1 MSSFDA
7 HERRETQRTEKGRFD
22 AEKILNGYIGDL
34 LFKRGDLKRKLK
46 AMNFVTS
53 TSFINLQLEFYVT
66 VRQIGL
72 LDSLRE
78 SLIKVEQ

>member
-7 HERRETQRTEKGRFD
+7 HERRETQRIETGRQD
-22 AEKILNGYIGDL
+22 AKALVNKYLSEL

-53 TSFINLQLEFYVT
+53 TSFINLQLEFYVV

-78 SLIKVEQ
+78 SLMKVEK

>member
-1 MSSFDA
+1 MSNFDS
-7 HERRETQRTEKGRFD
+7 HERRETQRTETGRFD
-22 AEKILNGYIGDL
+22 AEKILNTYIGDL

-53 TSFINLQLEFYVT
+53 NSFISLQLEFYVV

-78 SLIKVEQ
+78 SLMKVEK